1 MKKLFGVLA
10 AAALS
15 AAAGSAMAEGG
26 QGAQQQG
33 QQGQQ
38 YGQQGQQGNMQKG
51 QQGQQAQK
59 QAAAGSHQVEG
70 RIVDIDKKDGTLK
83 VQTDKGQLEFQFPPA
98 SVQGLN
104 QGDEVRLDVSIRKAP
119 KGTEQQPQKK

>member
-10 AAALS
+10 AAAL
-15 AAAGSAMAEGG
+15 AASAGSAMADGTQG
-26 QGAQQQG
+26 QQQQG

-38 YGQQGQQGNMQKG
+38 YGQKAQQA
-51 QQGQQAQK
+51 QQAQK
-59 QAAAGSHQVEG
+59 QAASGAHQVQG

-98 SVQGLN
+98 SLQGLN

-119 KGTEQQPQKK
+119 QGQQQKK